1 MGENISDLKPDGSN
15 YPIQKSDVQW
25 KQELSEFEYHVLR
38 QAGTEPAWSGE
49 IETGENLVYVCR
61 GCAAQLFTTK
71 EKFDSRCGWPSFWS
85 PLAKDAIIEL
95 PDYSMG
101 RLRVEVRCANC
112 GSHLGHVFEGEGFDT
127 PTDLRYCINAV
138 CLKPA
143 Q

>member
-1 MGENISDLKPDGSN
+1 MGELISNEKPDRN
-15 YPIQKSDVQW
+15 KYPVQKTDQEW
-25 KQELSEFEYHVLR
+25 KSELSDFEYHVLR

-49 IETGENLVYVCR
+49 IEKGDNLTYVCR
-61 GCAAQLFTTK
+61 GCNSKLFTSN

-85 PLAKDAIIEL
+85 PLAKEAIIEL

-138 CLKPA
+138 CLKSTD
-143 Q
+143 